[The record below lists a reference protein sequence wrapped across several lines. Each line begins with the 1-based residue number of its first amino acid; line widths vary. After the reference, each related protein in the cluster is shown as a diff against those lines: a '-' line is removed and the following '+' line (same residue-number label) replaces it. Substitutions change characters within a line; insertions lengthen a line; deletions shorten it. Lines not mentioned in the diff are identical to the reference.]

1 VALTTPAKAA
11 CLQPGR
17 EFSKSIHLFGVSRT
31 KLLSDTN
38 SSRLYDCKELWDALF
53 ATRYHQEPILVHA
66 HRAILAAKPNRSY
79 AELRLPEYAVRHH
92 ADRSIFP
99 IVKLLILSQDDE
111 VAKSETEPGYHMDS
125 MLIAVTHLY
134 GFDFMG
140 EGEIDPP
147 TSLYHYLDICVVAA
161 HYEIDDLFESTLHA
175 ASRALTDCFSRED
188 EERIDLALKDF
199 LCFNWKSIL
208 NDPRYTPLLFKVL
221 RGNLYKLDKRPVWK
235 ELLAKEPLLLG
246 YLYHAIM
253 EDQAQKARATG

>member
-1 VALTTPAKAA
+1 MPAKAA
-11 CLQPGR
+11 CLQPSH
-17 EFSKSIHLFGVSRT
+17 EFLKSTHIFGVSRT
-31 KLLSDTN
+31 KPLSDTN

-99 IVKLLILSQDDE
+99 IVKLLILSPNDE
-111 VAKSETEPGYHMDS
+111 VAKSETEPGYRTDS

-140 EGEIDPP
+140 QKEIDPP
-147 TSLYHYLDICVVAA
+147 TSLYDYLDICVVAA
-161 HYEIDDLFESTLHA
+161 HYEIDDLLESTLQA
-175 ASRALTDCFSRED
+175 ASRALTDCSSGED
-188 EERIDLALKDF
+188 EERINIALKDF
-199 LCFNWKSIL
+199 LCFSWKSIL

-221 RGNLYKLDKRPVWK
+221 REHLYKLNNRPVWK
-235 ELLAKEPLLLG
+235 ELLTNEPLLLG
-246 YLYHAIM
+246 CLYDAIM